1 MYIYHFH
8 SLENLYNIVSCKPIK
23 NPNTKPLLFA
33 DHGNIG
39 TLKHCTLNKTNMSI
53 SKRIHRSQKS
63 KKNSC
68 TYAPEYCINFNK
80 HNMNKGRPKVC
91 AQRLMCD
98 CWGFVAFTLQIYHLL

>member
-33 DHGNIG
+33 NIG
-39 TLKHCTLNKTNMSI
+39 TLKHCTLSKTNMSI

-63 KKNSC
+63 KKE
-68 TYAPEYCINFNK
+68 T
-80 HNMNKGRPKVC
+80 VV
-91 AQRLMCD
+91 LMPLST
-98 CWGFVAFTLQIYHLL
+98 ALILTNIT